1 MKVLLLGS
9 GGRESALAYKL
20 RQSPL
25 LKELKVFPGNGGF
38 PQEEILPK
46 GSFNLKDKASTV
58 SFIQKEKFDLVVVGP
73 EEPLVDGIVDW
84 LEEVGIP
91 CFGPS
96 KYCAQL
102 EGSKDFAKT
111 LMKEFGVPTARYET
125 FSNYDSAKAYLE
137 KEGVPIVIKADGLAA
152 GKGVTVCFKME
163 EALNALK
170 EIFLDNK
177 FGASGAKVVIEE
189 FMQGEEASI
198 FAICDGANFII
209 LPALQDHK
217 RAYDGDKGPNTGGMG
232 AYCPAPIA
240 TDNVYAQVRKE
251 VFQPMIDGLRKKGF
265 PYKGL
270 LYAGLM
276 VDKSGYARVVEFNC
290 RFGDPETQSLMLL
303 IQDDLL
309 EIFLQS
315 AKGNLTKKEIT
326 LREGASCIVVLAANG
341 YPNDYVK
348 NIPLVLKNP
357 GSGVEVFHAG
367 TNRTEDGKIFS
378 TGGRILGVSSYST
391 DLRSAV
397 DRAYSYLKANPQS
410 DTFYRSDIGHR
421 AL

>member
-38 PQEEILPK
+38 PLQELLSK
-46 GSFNLKDKASTV
+46 SALNLKDKASTV

-84 LEEVGIP
+84 LEEAGIP

-125 FSNYDSAKAYLE
+125 FSDYDSAKTYLE
-137 KEGVPIVIKADGLAA
+137 REGVPIVIKADGLAA

-198 FAICDGANFII
+198 FAISDGANFII

-217 RAYDGDKGPNTGGMG
+217 RAYDGDTGPNTGGMG

-240 TDNVYAQVRKE
+240 TDKVYAQVRKE
-251 VFQPMIDGLRKKGF
+251 VFQPMLDGLRKKGF

-270 LYAGLM
+270 LYAGFM

-341 YPNDYVK
+341 YPNDYIK
-348 NIPLVLKNP
+348 NIPLNLPKP
-357 GSGVEVFHAG
+357 MAGVEIFHAG
-367 TNRTEDGKIFS
+367 TNRGEDGTLLS
-378 TGGRILGVSSYST
+378 TGGRILGISSYASNLKT
-391 DLRSAV
+391 AV
-397 DRAYSYLKANPQS
+397 NNAYSYIKENPQ
-410 DTFYRSDIGHR
+410 DNTFYRTDICHR

>member
-20 RQSPL
+20 RKSSL
-25 LKELKVFPGNGGF
+25 LKGLKVFPGNGGF
-38 PQEEILPK
+38 PQKEILPK
-46 GSFNLKDKASTV
+46 DSFNLKDKLSTV

-73 EEPLVDGIVDW
+73 EEPLVDGIADW
-84 LEEVGIP
+84 LDEVGIP

-125 FSNYDSAKAYLE
+125 FNDYESAKSYLE

-152 GKGVTVCFKME
+152 GKGVTVCFQMQ
-163 EALNALK
+163 EALQALK

-177 FGASGAKVVIEE
+177 FGASGSKVVIEE

-217 RAYDGDKGPNTGGMG
+217 RAFDGDQGPNTGGMG
-232 AYCPAPIA
+232 AYCPAPVA
-240 TDNVYAQVRKE
+240 TEKVYEQVRKE
-251 VFQPMIDGLRKKGF
+251 VFQPMLDGLKKKGF

-303 IQDDLL
+303 IEDDLL
-309 EIFLQS
+309 EIFMQ
-315 AKGNLTKKEIT
+315 AANGNLKKNEIS
-326 LREGASCIVVLAANG
+326 LRSGSSCIIVLAAKG

-348 NIPLVLKNP
+348 NIELNLKESN
-357 GSGVEVFHAG
+357 SKDVKVFHAG
-367 TNRTEDGKIFS
+367 TAIKEEKLIS
-378 TGGRILGVSSYST
+378 TGGRILGISSYSSN
-391 DLRSAV
+391 LRSAIEN
-397 DRAYSYLKANPQS
+397 AYSYLRENPQADS
-410 DTFYRSDIGHR
+410 FYRSDIGHR

>member
-9 GGRESALAYKL
+9 GGRESALAYRL

-25 LKELKVFPGNGGF
+25 LKELKVYPGNGGF

-73 EEPLVDGIVDW
+73 EEPLVDGITDW

-125 FSNYDSAKAYLE
+125 FSDYNSAKSYLE

-152 GKGVTVCFKME
+152 GKGVTVCFKIE

-217 RAYDGDKGPNTGGMG
+217 RANDGDTGPNTGGMG

-240 TDNVYAQVRKE
+240 TDKVYEQVRKE
-251 VFQPMIDGLRKKGF
+251 VFQPMIDGLRRKGF

-315 AKGNLTKKEIT
+315 AKGNLQKNEIS
-326 LREGASCIVVLAANG
+326 LLSGSSCVVVLAAKG

-348 NIPLVLKNP
+348 NIHLNLAKAAE
-357 GSGVEVFHAG
+357 GVEIFHAG
-367 TNRTEDGKIFS
+367 TNRGEDGTLLS
-378 TGGRILGVSSYST
+378 TGGRILGVSSYAS
-391 DLRSAV
+391 DLRTAV
-397 DRAYSYLKANPQS
+397 NNAYSYIKSNPQN
-410 DTFYRSDIGHR
+410 DTFYRTDICHR

>member
-9 GGRESALAYKL
+9 GGREAALAYKI

-46 GSFNLKDKASTV
+46 GSFNLKDKTNTV
-58 SFIQKEKFDLVVVGP
+58 AFIQKEKFDLVVVGP
-73 EEPLVDGIVDW
+73 EEPLVNGIADW

-125 FSNYDSAKAYLE
+125 FSDYDSAKSYLE

-152 GKGVTVCFKME
+152 GKGVTVCFQLE
-163 EALNALK
+163 EAIQALK

-177 FGASGAKVVIEE
+177 FGASGSKVVIEE

-198 FAICDGANFII
+198 FAISDGANFII

-217 RAYDGDKGPNTGGMG
+217 RAFDGDKGPNTGGMG

-240 TDNVYAQVRKE
+240 TDKVYDQVRKE
-251 VFQPMIDGLRKKGF
+251 VFSPMLDGLRKKGF

-290 RFGDPETQSLMLL
+290 RFGDPETQSLMIL
-303 IQDDLL
+303 IEDDLL
-309 EIFLQS
+309 ETFLQA
-315 AKGNLTKKEIT
+315 AKGNLKKNEID
-326 LREGASCIVVLAANG
+326 LKKGSSCIVVLAANG
-341 YPNDYVK
+341 YPNDYTK
-348 NIPLVLKNP
+348 NIELNLKDPN
-357 GSGVEVFHAG
+357 SENVKVFHAG
-367 TNRTEDGKIFS
+367 TTFKDGKLLS
-378 TGGRILGVSSYST
+378 TGGRILGISSYGS
-391 DLRSAV
+391 DLKSAV
-397 DRAYSYLKANPQS
+397 TNAYSYLKENPQVN
-410 DTFYRSDIGHR
+410 TFYRSDIGHR

>member
-1 MKVLLLGS
+1 
-9 GGRESALAYKL
+9 
-20 RQSPL
+20 
-25 LKELKVFPGNGGF
+25 
-38 PQEEILPK
+38 
-46 GSFNLKDKASTV
+46 
-58 SFIQKEKFDLVVVGP
+58 
-73 EEPLVDGIVDW
+73 
-84 LEEVGIP
+84 
-91 CFGPS
+91 
-96 KYCAQL
+96 
-102 EGSKDFAKT
+102 
-111 LMKEFGVPTARYET
+111 MKEFGVPTARYET
-125 FSNYDSAKAYLE
+125 FSDYNSAKSYLE

-152 GKGVTVCFKME
+152 GKGVTVCFKIE

-217 RAYDGDKGPNTGGMG
+217 RANDGDTGPNTGGMG

-240 TDNVYAQVRKE
+240 TDKVYAQVRKE
-251 VFQPMIDGLRKKGF
+251 VFQPMLDGLRKKGF

-276 VDKSGYARVVEFNC
+276 VDKFGYARVVEFNC

-315 AKGNLTKKEIT
+315 AKGNLQKNEIS
-326 LREGASCIVVLAANG
+326 LLSGSSCVVVLAA
-341 YPNDYVK
+341 K
-348 NIPLVLKNP
+348 
-357 GSGVEVFHAG
+357 GSI
-367 TNRTEDGKIFS
+367 KQ
-378 TGGRILGVSSYST
+378 
-391 DLRSAV
+391 
-397 DRAYSYLKANPQS
+397 ANS
-410 DTFYRSDIGHR
+410 
-421 AL
+421 